1 MSIKQHRMIT
11 FLGWGGLRLKSVCAG
26 TRTSFFFF
34 SFSLKPWRSFLYIYS
49 YFLSFFLLSPAYK
62 NAESTLPS
70 DLSRRLCVWDFWWLT
85 CCCYCCLFLVETESF
100 RATTTP
106 HSWITFL
113 CFLKIQSFETDILI
127 SKFYFHL
134 YFICLFFFLPIV
146 FRSWR
151 KVSTM
156 DCSIHRQMDVLA
168 NFWTKNVRCPII
180 HSTDLAAIS
189 RYFYVNKPIVWFRH
203 FRVFDPHQIT

>member
-134 YFICLFFFLPIV
+134 YFICLFFFFCQSYLGAEGKFQLWTVLSTVKWTCWQISGRRTSAV
-146 FRSWR
+146 RLSIQRTWR
-151 KVSTM
+151 LSRGIST
-156 DCSIHRQMDVLA
+156 
-168 NFWTKNVRCPII
+168 
-180 HSTDLAAIS
+180 
-189 RYFYVNKPIVWFRH
+189 
-203 FRVFDPHQIT
+203 